1 MTIQPNVRRGS
12 RRANLLWTA
21 ALVTL
26 SAIAS
31 VPGIANELAVSASS
45 RVEDVSLADLN
56 LSTPEGLR
64 AARERLRLMAQ
75 RVCREHPDSRG
86 PPSQPN
92 FVACVDS
99 TITAA
104 LGQIRSSTLN
114 AVTRAANV
122 SLADLNLTTP
132 AGLHTARER
141 LRVIARRLCAELAH
155 SHELS
160 YRPNFAACIDDT
172 LAGALAQVTA
182 LAAAKDSRVDSRVA
196 QRPTP

>member
-1 MTIQPNVRRGS
+1 MKIHPDLPRSLRT
-12 RRANLLWTA
+12 AKLLWTT

-31 VPGIANELAVSASS
+31 VPGIADQLAASASS

-56 LSTPEGLR
+56 LSTPEGLH

-75 RVCREHPDSRG
+75 RVCAEHPDSHD

-92 FVACVDS
+92 FVACVDG
-99 TITAA
+99 TLTAA
-104 LGQIRSSTLN
+104 LGQIRQSTFN
-114 AVTRAANV
+114 TVTRGANV

-132 AGLHTARER
+132 EGLRTARER
-141 LRVIARRLCAELAH
+141 LRVVARRVCAELAH

-160 YRPNFAACIDDT
+160 YRPSFAACVDDT

-182 LAAAKDSRVDSRVA
+182 LAAAKDSRVAR
-196 QRPTP
+196 RPTP